1 MPIRPVHAAIFT
13 LLTACTPSQ
22 EATRVELDV
31 ALDDAAVEA
40 STNDLGWT
48 VELTEARIA
57 ASDVQFTILGEMHGA
72 IASWV
77 PSWILGR
84 AWAHPGHYA
93 GGDVTGEMTGDFI
106 LDWIAHPG
114 MKLGTAEMLTG
125 VYHGLNFTFRATGA
139 NDKLAA
145 DDPLLGHT
153 AHFVGTAHKDELAI
167 AFTIQVDIDA
177 NTQLVGAP
185 FDLEVTEDHQA
196 TLVVQFLPQDHV
208 EDDSLFDGLDFGVLD
223 DDDDG
228 KVSIVPGDT
237 AHNIFRRTLQSHV
250 HYNVTTR

>member
-1 MPIRPVHAAIFT
+1 MPTRYAKAIILM

-22 EATRVELDV
+22 EASRVELDV
-31 ALDDAAVEA
+31 TLDDAKLEA

-57 ASDVQFTILGEMHGA
+57 VSDVQFTILGETHGA
-72 IASWV
+72 IAWI
-77 PSWILGR
+77 PSWIIGR

-106 LDWIAHPG
+106 LDWIGHPG

-125 VYHGLNFTFRATGA
+125 VYHGMNFTFRTTGA
-139 NDKLAA
+139 DDKLTA

-153 AHFVGTAHKDELAI
+153 AHFVGTAHKDDLAI
-167 AFTIQVDIDA
+167 AFTAQVDIDA
-177 NTQLVGAP
+177 NAQLIGAP

-196 TLVVQFLPQDHV
+196 MLAVQFFPQDHV
-208 EDDSLFDGLDFGVLD
+208 DDDSLFDGLDFGVLD
-223 DDDDG
+223 DDNDG
-228 KVSIVPGDT
+228 KVSITPGDT
-237 AHNIFRRTLQSHV
+237 AHNIFRRTVQSHV
-250 HYNVTTR
+250 HYNVTTK